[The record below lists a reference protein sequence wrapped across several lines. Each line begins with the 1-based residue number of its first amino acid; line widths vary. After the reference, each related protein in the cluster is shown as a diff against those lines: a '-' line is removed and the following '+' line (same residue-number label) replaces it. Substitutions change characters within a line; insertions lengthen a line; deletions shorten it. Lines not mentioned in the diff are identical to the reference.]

1 MFAHLLLFFWHNRAT
16 RARADSFL
24 RFLNRTWHTIVGRTS
39 LNEGSARRRNLY
51 LTTSNSHKRQ
61 TSMLPAGFELRNS
74 SKRSA
79 ANPCLKTARP
89 VLSAVC
95 VTDVPYSAL
104 LSCPS
109 ERTAATVGGFF
120 SWLMLPI
127 SAPMS
132 RMCGALLSYYQ
143 YLGRVFNIFYF
154 SRLLWGSGIF

>member
-1 MFAHLLLFFWHNRAT
+1 MLAHLLLLFWHNSAT
-16 RARADSFL
+16 RARAASFL
-24 RFLNRTWHTIVGRTS
+24 RFLNRTWHTIVGRTP

-51 LTTSNSHKRQ
+51 LTTSNTHKRQ

-89 VLSAVC
+89 VLSAVY
-95 VTDVPYSAL
+95 VTDVPSPAL
-104 LSCPS
+104 LSYPSSAVFRWPS
-109 ERTAATVGGFF
+109 EWTAATVGGFF

-132 RMCGALLSYYQ
+132 RMCGALLSYY
-143 YLGRVFNIFYF
+143 
-154 SRLLWGSGIF
+154 